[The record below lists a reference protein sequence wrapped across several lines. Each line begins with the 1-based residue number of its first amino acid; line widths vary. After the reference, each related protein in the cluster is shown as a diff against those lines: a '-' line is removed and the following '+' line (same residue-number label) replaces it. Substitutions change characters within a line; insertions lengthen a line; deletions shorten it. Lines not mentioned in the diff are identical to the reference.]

1 MIDLLYNPL
10 HLGDHLWFYPI
21 TFPKAGDQLREVCI
35 LIVVEVE
42 KTLFLVRSSMSLLLI
57 QLRSIA
63 TSGRRIFL
71 GLLYLPLLLLLASPA
86 YATGVYQIPDLTPG
100 DRSWIL
106 DQGEVLSRANE
117 AQISNQLD
125 QLEKDTGTQIRFV
138 TIHRLDYGETIESFT
153 DQLFQKWFPTAED
166 QAHQVLLVLDTLTN
180 TSAIRT
186 GAQVKETLSD
196 EIAQSVSAETLQVP
210 LRESNKY
217 NQAFGDASNRLVA
230 VLSGQPDPGAPQ
242 VVDTTNVASTYKS
255 AEETEEIRGG
265 ATGWVIGLLAAA
277 TIIPM
282 LTYYF
287 YVR

>member
-1 MIDLLYNPL
+1 MPSLL
-10 HLGDHLWFYPI
+10 
-21 TFPKAGDQLREVCI
+21 I
-35 LIVVEVE
+35 LFRSIVSCGQR
-42 KTLFLVRSSMSLLLI
+42 LFLGVL
-57 QLRSIA
+57 
-63 TSGRRIFL
+63 F
-71 GLLYLPLLLLLASPA
+71 LPLLLTVASPA

-100 DRSWIL
+100 DRTWIV
-106 DQGEVLSRANE
+106 DQGDVLSRANE
-117 AQISNQLD
+117 GQISNNLD
-125 QLEKDTGTQIRFV
+125 QLEKATGTQIRFV
-138 TIHRLDYGETIESFT
+138 TIHRLDYGETIDSFT
-153 DQLFQKWFPTAED
+153 EQLFQKWFPTAEA
-166 QAHQVLLVLDTLTN
+166 QANQVLLVLDTLTN

-186 GAQVKETLSD
+186 GTQVKETLSD
-196 EIAQSVSAETLQVP
+196 EIAQSVAGETLQVP
-210 LRESNKY
+210 LRDNNKY
-217 NQAFGDASNRLVA
+217 NQAFSDASDRLVA